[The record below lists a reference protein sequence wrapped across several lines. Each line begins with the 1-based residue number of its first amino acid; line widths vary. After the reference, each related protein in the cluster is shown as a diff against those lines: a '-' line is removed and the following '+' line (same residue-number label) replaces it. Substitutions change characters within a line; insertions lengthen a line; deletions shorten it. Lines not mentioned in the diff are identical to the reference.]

1 MATYKAKKGDYY
13 RESNGVIWYKFGDG
27 DLDWQ
32 NTNVKGSALP
42 SYVTGNEVSKD
53 TKQLTPAAQKK
64 LDDAAA
70 AAAAAGALSI
80 KLTNPTVPSKSA
92 SYRYPNNIKDKSTDY
107 ILFEFGDYIPP
118 YSGTA
123 EGAAAADA
131 AQDRT
136 KYNNYN
142 SSANSFKPYSSSS
155 DLKPVILYMPQ
166 DIQTESKQNWNG
178 KAISNIG
185 GAGLGLFGGG
195 NADKLKDY
203 RIGEGLNN
211 AVKALVTGAL
221 NAVPGVGGNFT
232 LNDVLSTTQG
242 LVLNP
247 NVEVMYDSLELRE
260 FTLKFKM
267 TPHDGTEAQTIR
279 NITQVFRKASMPSY
293 DKSYNGNTTDS
304 QNIQGSNVI
313 GVPSMCRV
321 SFMRGSNL
329 HEWLPQYKT
338 CVIQK
343 VTVNYTPDG
352 AYATFGDGSPVAT
365 ELSVTFLESK
375 LLFAEELNVSG
386 VSY

>member
-27 DLDWQ
+27 DLDWRD
-32 NTNVKGSALP
+32 TGVKGNALP
-42 SYVTGNEVSKD
+42 RVATGNEVDKD
-53 TKQLTPAAQKK
+53 TKQLVSAI
-64 LDDAAA
+64 AAA
-70 AAAAAGALSI
+70 IAAGNTLSI

-118 YSGTA
+118 YKGDPI
-123 EGAAAADA
+123 GAGEPV
-131 AQDRT
+131 DRT
-136 KYNNYN
+136 KYKNYN
-142 SSANSFKPYSSSS
+142 LSANNFKPYPSSS

-185 GAGLGLFGGG
+185 SAAGLGVLGAG
-195 NADKLKDY
+195 NADRLRDY
-203 RIGEGLNN
+203 NVGEGLHT

-267 TPHDGTEAQTIR
+267 TPHDGPEAQTIR
-279 NITQVFRKASMPSY
+279 NITQVFRKASMPTY
-293 DKSYNGNTTDS
+293 DKTYDGTTTNS

-321 SFMRGSNL
+321 SFMRGSAL
-329 HEWLPQYKT
+329 HDWLPQYKT

-352 AYATFGDGSPVAT
+352 TYATFGDGSPVAT